1 MEEAMELTVAI
12 NILERKIAELNIQ
25 LAKDYNSELE
35 DELKKYMRYR
45 EEIYEGNR
53 SLIKKLIYDFEN
65 D

>member
-25 LAKDYNSELE
+25 LAKDYNSDLE
-35 DELKKYMRYR
+35 KELKKYLKYR

-53 SLIKKLIYDFEN
+53 SLIKKLINDFEN